1 VVDPLAGLAVV
12 DLSTTPA
19 GALATQFLADAGA
32 DVVFAEPPGG
42 SELRARADWPALGR
56 GKRSVVIDLADDGDR
71 AKLDRLLTTA
81 DVLVT
86 TFSPRTTRKWGFTA
100 EALERLNP
108 RLVSAVITGWGG
120 GGPWADLPGYEGLVM
135 AKLGY
140 FQLKKMMFARPGPAF
155 ISVPYATWG
164 AAQTALHGIMAALVE
179 REASG
184 RGQQIEADLVRG
196 INAMDTWNWYQEQV
210 GLRWPDA
217 FQVMEAF
224 SEAGEIQAPLIY
236 PLLTAPTSDGT
247 WLQFAQT
254 QPRLFKAML
263 DELGLGS
270 VFADPK
276 WAGLPVLP
284 TQELRTEFWET
295 MLDRVSQRTM
305 AEWQEVF
312 ERNPNVFAEVFRR
325 GPDVFDHPQLVH
337 DGRVITVDDPALGPV
352 RQPSTL
358 AHVDERPMRQP
369 SPAPQLN
376 ADADQVA
383 ARAPVGPASAD
394 TASADATSADAT
406 SADAT
411 SEAPRSLPL
420 DGVTILDFG
429 VMFAGPFGAT
439 LLADLGARVIK
450 VESLEGDAIRNL
462 IGFPES
468 GGAKV
473 MQGKESIALDL
484 TSAEG
489 LRVVHQLVRRA
500 DVVLQAFRAGAA
512 ERARI
517 DPATLRA
524 INPDLVYVSAPGYG
538 TGGPYGHR
546 PAYAPSIGAGA
557 GLARTDTPTVVTTAT
572 DIEQTKDSAI
582 RMYTATAAVPI
593 QADGIA
599 ALAVASTIMLGLLA
613 RARGRA
619 VGDLTATMVGSA
631 THAIVEQV
639 IDYAAKPRTP
649 QVDPEGYGYGP
660 LYRIYQAADG
670 WIFLAAPAED
680 EWDGLAAALR
690 EDANLA
696 ADPRFG
702 SSAGRQDNEAELAET
717 LAKVFLARPAAEWER
732 DLVAAGVGCVQVGLE
747 TCQKILQTDEAAA
760 AEYAVLA
767 HSPVFEEHLRPGPAV
782 RFSRS
787 QTRAQG
793 FCSAGQHTDRILT
806 ELGYRDEQI
815 ADYRARDI
823 VA

>member
-1 VVDPLAGLAVV
+1 MVDPLAGLVVV

-19 GALATQFLADAGA
+19 GAMATQFLADAGA

-42 SELRARADWPALGR
+42 STLRARADWPALGR
-56 GKRSVVIDLADDGDR
+56 GKRSIVIDLADDGDR
-71 AKLDRLLTTA
+71 AKLDSLLTTA

-120 GGPWADLPGYEGLVM
+120 SGPWADLPGYEGMVM

-140 FQLKKMMFARPGPAF
+140 FQLKKLMFARPGPAF
-155 ISVPYATWG
+155 ISVPYASWG

-179 REASG
+179 RESSG

-224 SEAGEIQAPLIY
+224 SEAGQIQAPLIY

-270 VFADPK
+270 VFTEPK

-325 GPDVFDHPQLVH
+325 GPEVFDHPQLVH

-369 SPAPQLN
+369 GPAPQLN
-376 ADADQVA
+376 ADAAQVA
-383 ARAPVGPASAD
+383 ARPPVRPASAGP
-394 TASADATSADAT
+394 AGQ
-406 SADAT
+406 
-411 SEAPRSLPL
+411 APRSLPL
-420 DGVTILDFG
+420 DGTTILDFG

-462 IGFPES
+462 VGFPES

-489 LRVVHQLVRRA
+489 LRVVHELVRRA

-557 GLARTDTPTVVTTAT
+557 GLARTDTPTVVTTAA

-649 QVDPEGYGYGP
+649 QVDSEGYGYGP

-680 EWDGLAAALR
+680 EWHGLAAALR

-702 SSAGRQDNEAELAET
+702 SSVDRRDNEAELAET

-767 HSPVFEEHLRPGPAV
+767 QSPVFEEHLRPGPAV

-793 FCSAGQHTDRILT
+793 FCSAGQHTDQILT
-806 ELGYRDEQI
+806 ELGYGDDQI

>member
-1 VVDPLAGLAVV
+1 MVDPLAGLVVV

-19 GALATQFLADAGA
+19 GAMATQFLADAGA

-42 SELRARADWPALGR
+42 STLRARADWPALGR
-56 GKRSVVIDLADDGDR
+56 GKRSIVIDLADDGDR

-108 RLVSAVITGWGG
+108 RLVSAAITGWGG
-120 GGPWADLPGYEGLVM
+120 RGPWADLPGYEGMVM

-140 FQLKKMMFARPGPAF
+140 FQLKKLMFARPGPAF
-155 ISVPYATWG
+155 ISVPYASWG

-179 REASG
+179 RESSG

-217 FQVMEAF
+217 FQVTEAF

-270 VFADPK
+270 VFTDPK

-325 GPDVFDHPQLVH
+325 GPEVFDHPQLVH

-369 SPAPQLN
+369 GPAPRLN
-376 ADADQVA
+376 ADAAQVA
-383 ARAPVGPASAD
+383 ARAPVGPASA
-394 TASADATSADAT
+394 ATSAGPAGQ
-406 SADAT
+406 
-411 SEAPRSLPL
+411 APRSLPL
-420 DGVTILDFG
+420 DGITILDFG

-462 IGFPES
+462 VGFPES

-489 LRVVHQLVRRA
+489 LRVVHELVRRA

-557 GLARTDTPTVVTTAT
+557 GLARTDTPTVVTTAA

-702 SSAGRQDNEAELAET
+702 SCADRQDNEAALAET

-767 HSPVFEEHLRPGPAV
+767 QSPVFEEHLRPGPAV

-793 FCSAGQHTDRILT
+793 FCSAGQHTDQILT
-806 ELGYRDEQI
+806 ELGYGDEHI
-815 ADYRARDI
+815 ADFRARDI

>member
-1 VVDPLAGLAVV
+1 M
-12 DLSTTPA
+12 
-19 GALATQFLADAGA
+19 ATQFLADAGA

-42 SELRARADWPALGR
+42 SMLRARADWPALGR
-56 GKRSVVIDLADDGDR
+56 GKRSIVLDLADDGDR
-71 AKLDRLLTTA
+71 GTLDSLLSTA

-86 TFSPRTTRKWGFTA
+86 TFSPRTMRKRGFTA

-108 RLVSAVITGWGG
+108 RLVSAVITGWGTS
-120 GGPWADLPGYEGLVM
+120 GPWAGLAGYEGMVM

-140 FQLKKMMFARPGPAF
+140 FQLKQQMFARPGPAF

-179 REASG
+179 RESSG

-196 INAMDTWNWYQEQV
+196 INAMDTWNWYQEQI

-217 FQVMEAF
+217 FQVTEAF
-224 SEAGEIQAPLIY
+224 SARGEIQAPLIY

-254 QPRLFKAML
+254 EPRLFKAML

-270 VFADPK
+270 VFTDPK

-284 TQELRTEFWET
+284 TQELRTEFWEI

-305 AEWQEVF
+305 AEWQQVF

-325 GPDVFDHPQLVH
+325 GPEVFTHPQLIR
-337 DGRVITVDDPALGPV
+337 DGRVITVDDPDLGPV

-358 AHVDERPMRQP
+358 AHVDEQPMRQP
-369 SPAPQLN
+369 GPAPRLN
-376 ADADQVA
+376 ADAEQVRTRVGARPAGIA
-383 ARAPVGPASAD
+383 ATGEV
-394 TASADATSADAT
+394 
-406 SADAT
+406 
-411 SEAPRSLPL
+411 PRSLPL
-420 DGVTILDFG
+420 DGITILDFG
-429 VMFAGPFGAT
+429 LMFAGPFGAT

-450 VESLEGDAIRNL
+450 VESLAGDTIRNI

-484 TSAEG
+484 TSVEG
-489 LRVVHQLVRRA
+489 LRIVHELVRRA

-512 ERARI
+512 QRAHI

-538 TGGPYGHR
+538 TGAPYGHR

-557 GLARTDTPTVVTTAT
+557 GLARTDTPTVVTAAT
-572 DIEQTKDSAI
+572 GIEQVKDSAI

-639 IDYAAKPRTP
+639 IDYAAKPPTP
-649 QVDPEGYGYGP
+649 QVDPEGYGYCA
-660 LYRIYQAADG
+660 LYRMYQAADG
-670 WIFLAAPAED
+670 WIFLAAPADD
-680 EWDGLAAALR
+680 EWDGLAAALS
-690 EDANLA
+690 EDVNLA
-696 ADPRFG
+696 VDPRFA
-702 SSAGRQDNEAELAET
+702 SSADRRDNEAELAET
-717 LAKVFLARPAAEWER
+717 LAKVFLTHPAAEWER
-732 DLVAAGVGCVQVGLE
+732 DLVAAGVGCVQVGME

-767 HSPVFEEHLRPGPAV
+767 ESPVFEEHLRPGPAV

-787 QTRAQG
+787 QTRAKG
-793 FCSAGQHTDRILT
+793 FCSAGQHTDQILA
-806 ELGYRDEQI
+806 ELGYDEEQI
-815 ADYRARDI
+815 ADYRGRDVI
-823 VA
+823 A

>member
-1 VVDPLAGLAVV
+1 LAQNPELTRDGWELQVVEPLAGLAVV

-42 SELRARADWPALGR
+42 SALRARADWPAVGR
-56 GKRSVVIDLADDGDR
+56 GKRSIVIDLADDGDR
-71 AKLDRLLTTA
+71 RTLDGLLTTA

-86 TFSPRTTRKWGFTA
+86 TFAPRSVRRWGFTA

-108 RLVSAVITGWGG
+108 RLVSAVITGWGTA
-120 GGPWADLPGYEGLVM
+120 GPWADLKGYEGMIM

-140 FQLKKMMFARPGPAF
+140 FQLKQHMFARPGPAF
-155 ISVPYATWG
+155 VSVPFATWG
-164 AAQTALHGIMAALVE
+164 AAQTALHGIMSALVE
-179 REASG
+179 RGRSG
-184 RGQQIEADLVRG
+184 RGQQVEADLVRG

-210 GLRWPDA
+210 GIRWPDA
-217 FQVMEAF
+217 FQVVEAF
-224 SEAGEIQAPLIY
+224 NKRGEIQAPLIY
-236 PLLTAPTSDGT
+236 PLLAAPTSDGT

-254 QPRLFKAML
+254 EPRLFKAML

-284 TQELRTEFWET
+284 TQELRTEFWEI
-295 MLDRVSQRTM
+295 MLNRVSQRSM
-305 AEWQEVF
+305 AEWQQVF
-312 ERNPNVFAEVFRR
+312 DRNPNVFAEVFRQ
-325 GPDVFDHPQLVH
+325 GPQVLEHPQLAH
-337 DGRVITVDDPALGPV
+337 DGRVITVDDPDLGPV

-369 SPAPQLN
+369 SPAPRLN
-376 ADADQVA
+376 ADAEQVR
-383 ARAPVGPASAD
+383 ARAAA
-394 TASADATSADAT
+394 
-406 SADAT
+406 
-411 SEAPRSLPL
+411 APTGTGVSGEVPPSLPL
-420 DGVTILDFG
+420 EGITILDFG
-429 VMFAGPFGAT
+429 LMFAGPFGAT

-450 VESLEGDAIRNL
+450 VESLAGDTIRS
-462 IGFPES
+462 IIAFPES

-473 MQGKESIALDL
+473 MQGKESIAVDL
-484 TSAEG
+484 ASTEG
-489 LRVVHQLVRRA
+489 LRIVHELVRRA

-512 ERARI
+512 QRAHI

-557 GLARTDTPTVVTTAT
+557 GLARTDTPTVVTAAA
-572 DIEQTKDSAI
+572 DIEQMKDSAI
-582 RMYTATAAVPI
+582 RLYTATAAVPI

-599 ALAVASTIMLGLLA
+599 ALAVASTILLGVLA

-639 IDYAAKPRTP
+639 IDYRAKPRTL
-649 QVDPEGYGYGP
+649 QVDPEGYGYWA
-660 LYRIYQAADG
+660 LYRMYRAADG
-670 WIFLAAPAED
+670 WIFLAAPAGD
-680 EWDGLAAALR
+680 EWDGLVASLSEHADIAV
-690 EDANLA
+690 
-696 ADPRFG
+696 DPRFA
-702 SSAGRQDNEAELAET
+702 SPAGRRENETELAET
-717 LAKVFLARPAAEWER
+717 LAKVFLTRPAAEWER
-732 DLVAAGVGCVQVGLE
+732 DLTAAGVGCVEVGMA
-747 TCQKILQTDEAAA
+747 TCQKTLQTDEAAA
-760 AEYAVLA
+760 AEYAVA
-767 HSPVFEEHLRPGPAV
+767 AESPVFEEHLRPGPAV

-787 QTRAQG
+787 PTRAQG
-793 FCSAGQHTDRILT
+793 FCSAGQHTDQILA
-806 ELGYRDEQI
+806 ELGYDEEQI
-815 ADYRARDI
+815 GDFRAQAV